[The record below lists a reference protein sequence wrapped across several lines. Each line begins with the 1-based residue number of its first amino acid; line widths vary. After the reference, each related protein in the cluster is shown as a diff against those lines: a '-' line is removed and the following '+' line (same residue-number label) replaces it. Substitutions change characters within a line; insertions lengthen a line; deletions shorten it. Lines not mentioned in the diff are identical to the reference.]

1 VTPGELIDIMT
12 SKDFRCSSE
21 LHNFINY
28 IQNGRQDSKDK
39 IKMVWWDQDWVDKV
53 CFAINDLF
61 DE

>member
-1 VTPGELIDIMT
+1 MT